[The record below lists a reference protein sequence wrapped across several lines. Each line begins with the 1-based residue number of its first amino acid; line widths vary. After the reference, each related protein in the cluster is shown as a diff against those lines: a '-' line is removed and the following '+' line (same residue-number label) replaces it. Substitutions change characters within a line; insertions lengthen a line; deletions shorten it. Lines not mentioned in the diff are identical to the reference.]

1 LYQFYKIKLN
11 SQVLCYKIDS
21 LFRRPTITNIYKME
35 KITFPYDPVNRIQ
48 KLFYEDL
55 STIYNKNKLLRTKTK
70 FIKYRKYCMKYV
82 DTVLTP
88 QINEWD
94 KQFADLTKELDKLK
108 IKEKDLRIE
117 RRKNYNIS
125 TRITFSKKET
135 KLYNNKKNVIKM
147 RNDVTRN
154 NQTISLERE
163 ETNKICK
170 TIGLKIDLIIH
181 QMDIIRQNYKKC
193 DNCEKTDMLTICECK
208 LKHKLCL
215 ECIYDKT
222 ECPVCKE
229 DLGLVHCDICMLN
242 KKEKEIVK
250 TGCKNEHKT
259 CKECLNKIKENNN
272 TCPFCREDLGPIHT
286 LITYNVDGPPSVRIY
301 TEDEWSSIEA
311 QNPNVI
317 DLDLNE
323 HIDTRNRR
331 QAVRDSLIRYR
342 TDDMTP
348 YNNFQTWLETNGVR
362 ERIDELSNDA
372 GTADE
377 VNISPRILDDVVVN
391 NMNSNPTIRH
401 ISEENPFVRY
411 RSGVNVERV
420 YERGRGRISI
430 SNIYSREQAEE
441 LGDWTYYNEHNNWL
455 ENIGIIERID
465 ELPNNVETRE
475 EDDSSNE
482 QLDISDRDIEL
493 IMMQARCTSEDAI
506 SAFVDNDRDIVSAIM
521 YLTR

>member
-1 LYQFYKIKLN
+1 LN
-11 SQVLCYKIDS
+11 SQVLCYKIDT

-35 KITFPYDPVNRIQ
+35 QATFPYDPVNRI
-48 KLFYEDL
+48 KNLFYEYDFDDIP
-55 STIYNKNKLLRTKTK
+55 TFYNVNKLLKTKTK
-70 FIKYRKYCMKYV
+70 LIKYWKYCMEHV
-82 DTVLTP
+82 ETALTP
-88 QINEWD
+88 QIEMWD
-94 KQFADLTKELDKLK
+94 KQFADLTKELDELESN
-108 IKEKDLRIE
+108 IKPK
-117 RRKNYNIS
+117 
-125 TRITFSKKET
+125 
-135 KLYNNKKNVIKM
+135 NKKNKTYNQLKLNNIRNVIKR
-147 RNDVTRN
+147 RNDVRRH
-154 NQTISLERE
+154 NQSVSLERE
-163 ETNKICK
+163 LVHTMC
-170 TIGLKIDLIIH
+170 TTLGLKIDCMVG
-181 QMDIIRQNYKKC
+181 QIRRIRKNYKKC
-193 DNCEKTDMLTICECK
+193 KNCEKKAMITICECK
-208 LKHKLCL
+208 LKHKICS
-215 ECIYDKT
+215 ECIDDKT

-229 DLGLVHCDICMLN
+229 DLGLQHCDICMLN
-242 KKEKEIVK
+242 KKEIVK

-259 CKECLNKIKENNN
+259 CKECLDKIKEKNNK
-272 TCPFCREDLGPIHT
+272 CPFCREDLGRIHT
-286 LITYNVDGPPSVRIY
+286 LILYNVDGPPSVRTY

-465 ELPNNVETRE
+465 ELSNDAETRE

-493 IMMQARCTSEDAI
+493 IMMQARCTNEEAI
-506 SAFVDNDRDIVSAIM
+506 SAFIDNDRDIVSAIM